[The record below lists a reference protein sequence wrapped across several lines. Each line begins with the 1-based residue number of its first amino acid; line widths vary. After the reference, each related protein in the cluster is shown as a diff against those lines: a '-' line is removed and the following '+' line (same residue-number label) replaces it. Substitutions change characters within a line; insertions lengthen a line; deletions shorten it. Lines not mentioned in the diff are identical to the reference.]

1 MSRRVLSA
9 VLLSCAILT
18 ISSPSFAAKKMA
30 RKETTTAVVERVLR
44 DESAGPTDRRY
55 RLADTLDRARNRE
68 LTPGFALAH
77 WQAGFVRTGKE
88 WRSYDDEAPSNADSE
103 KLRLYREERANT
115 SETGEGQ
122 LALAEWCRK
131 NRLADQEQ
139 AHLHAALRLSS
150 PLITPERLE
159 RMGFRQIAGQ
169 WLSPEQWR
177 EWQTLNAMA
186 ESSLAR
192 WESKINAAV
201 EQLAQPGKHKEAV
214 LDRLAKQIDASAVPA
229 VEYLLAGQSEESALL
244 AVDILARIEGY
255 EASQALAKQGVFSEW
270 LPVRDE
276 ARKALKSRRFEDF
289 VPPLI
294 SLLATPVKA
303 AFKIEDAGIRPGLN
317 AAAGALFYSLVLAR
331 ETEDQ
336 FQVAS
341 LRTVNTMTT
350 DYLPAGPIGIRTARK
365 ADGVFFNPDVFYS
378 TPRNASIMNQLA
390 RGRADAERTMRTQLY
405 LQQKTVEE
413 YNRRTAELNGRIG
426 ALLASVSEEPAT
438 SDPKPWWSW
447 WSRYT
452 DTERPGGKTIVR
464 ISETQTVGSSPP
476 RSMFVGPMSC
486 FAAGTP
492 VWTETGLAAIDK
504 IEVGDRV
511 LSKNIETG
519 ALAYLPVLQAT
530 IRPAKDLCALEVGGE
545 TIFCTAGHR
554 FWASGEGWVK
564 ARDLK
569 PQTLLHTVTG
579 STRIESQ
586 TTDRNEQ
593 TYNLVVPDFHT
604 YFVGRSGLLAQDL
617 LIPRPT
623 NRVVPGLAAE
633 RK

>member
-9 VLLSCAILT
+9 ALLSCAILT
-18 ISSPSFAAKKMA
+18 LLRPAFAAKKTA
-30 RKETTTAVVERVLR
+30 KKETTTAVVEQVLR
-44 DESAGPTDRRY
+44 DESSTPTDRRD
-55 RLADTLDRARNRE
+55 RLAATLERARNRE
-68 LTPGFALAH
+68 LTTSLALAH
-77 WQAGFVRTGKE
+77 WQAGFVRMGKE
-88 WRSYDDEAPSNADSE
+88 WRSYDDGAPSDSDSGM
-103 KLRLYREERANT
+103 LRSYREERAKT
-115 SETGEGQ
+115 PPTGEGQ
-122 LALAEWCRK
+122 LALADWCRK

-139 AHLHAALRLSS
+139 AHLHAALRLSAE
-150 PLITPERLE
+150 LITPERLG
-159 RMGFRQIAGQ
+159 RMGYRQVAGQ
-169 WLSPEQWR
+169 WLSPEQSR
-177 EWQTLNAMA
+177 EWQALNAAA
-186 ESSLAR
+186 ETSLAR
-192 WESKINAAV
+192 WESGINAAA
-201 EQLAQPGKHKEAV
+201 EQLAQPGTRQEGV
-214 LDRLAKQIDASAVPA
+214 VNRLAKLVDASAVPA
-229 VEYLLAGQSEESALL
+229 VEDLLAGQSEDSARL
-244 AVDILARIEGY
+244 AVDVLARIEGY

-270 LPVRDE
+270 ASVRE
-276 ARKALKSRRFEDF
+276 QARQALKSRRFEDF

-303 AFKIEDAGIRPGLN
+303 EFKIEDAGLRPGLN

-336 FQVAS
+336 FQVAT

-350 DYLPAGPIGIRTARK
+350 DYLPARPIGIRTARK
-365 ADGVFFNPDVFYS
+365 NDGVFFNSDVFHS
-378 TPRNASIMNQLA
+378 TPRNAQIIDQLA
-390 RGRADAERTMRTQLY
+390 RGRRDAEQTMRAQLDF
-405 LQQKTVEE
+405 QKRTVEE

-426 ALLASVSEEPAT
+426 ALLASVSELPAT
-438 SDPKPWWSW
+438 SDPKPWWNW
-447 WSRYT
+447 WSQYT
-452 DTERPGGKTIVR
+452 DTERPDGKMLVR
-464 ISETQTVGSSPP
+464 ISETQTVGRSPP
-476 RSMFVGPMSC
+476 RSMYVGPMSC

-492 VWTETGLAAIDK
+492 VWTETGLAPIDE

-530 IRPAKDLCALEVGGE
+530 VRPPRDLCALELGGE
-545 TIFCTAGHR
+545 TIFCTGGHR

-579 STRIESQ
+579 STHIESQ
-586 TTDRNEQ
+586 KTDRNEE

-604 YFVGRSGLLAQDL
+604 YFVGQSGLLAQDL

-623 NRVVPGLAAE
+623 NKVVPGLAAQ

>member
-1 MSRRVLSA
+1 MLKPA
-9 VLLSCAILT
+9 
-18 ISSPSFAAKKMA
+18 FAATKTAK
-30 RKETTTAVVERVLR
+30 KETTTAVVERVLR
-44 DESAGPTDRRY
+44 DESTGPTDRRD
-55 RLADTLDRARNRE
+55 RLADTLERARNRE
-68 LTPGFALAH
+68 PTLGIALAH
-77 WQAGFVRTGKE
+77 WQAGFVRTGKA
-88 WRSYDDEAPSNADSE
+88 WRSYDDEAPSTADFE
-103 KLRLYREERANT
+103 KLQLYRKERANT
-115 SETGEGQ
+115 PQTGEGQ
-122 LALAEWCRK
+122 LGLADWCRK

-159 RMGFRQIAGQ
+159 RLGYRQIAGQ
-169 WLSPEQWR
+169 WHNPEQWR
-177 EWQTLNAMA
+177 EWQTLGATA
-186 ESSLAR
+186 ETSLAR
-192 WESKINAAV
+192 WEPRINAAV
-201 EQLAQPGKHKEAV
+201 EQLVQPGKHKEAV
-214 LDRLAKQIDASAVPA
+214 LDRLAKLVDASAVPA
-229 VEYLLAGQSEESALL
+229 VEYLLAGQSDESALL
-244 AVDILARIEGY
+244 AVDILTRIEGY

-270 LPVRDE
+270 APVRDE

-303 AFKIEDAGIRPGLN
+303 EFRIEDAGIRPGAN
-317 AAAGALFYSLVLAR
+317 ATAGALFYSLVLAR

-350 DYLPAGPIGIRTARK
+350 DYLPKGPIGIRTARK

-378 TPRNASIMNQLA
+378 TPRNALIMNQLA
-390 RGRADAERTMRTQLY
+390 RGRSDAERTMRTQLY
-405 LQQKTVEE
+405 FQQRTVEE
-413 YNRRTAELNGRIG
+413 YNKRTAELNGRIG
-426 ALLASVSEEPAT
+426 ALLAAVSELPAT
-438 SDPKPWWSW
+438 SDPKPWWTW
-447 WSRYT
+447 WSQYT
-452 DTERPGGKTIVR
+452 DTERPGGKMLVR
-464 ISETQTVGSSPP
+464 ISETQTVGRSPP
-476 RSMFVGPMSC
+476 RSMYVGPMSC

-492 VWTETGLAAIDK
+492 VWTETGLAPIDK

-530 IRPAKDLCALEVGGE
+530 IRPPKDLCALAVGGE

-579 STRIESQ
+579 STRVESQ
-586 TTDRNEQ
+586 NTDRNEE
-593 TYNLVVPDFHT
+593 THNLVVPDFHT
-604 YFVGRSGLLAQDL
+604 YFVGQSGLLAQDL

-623 NRVVPGLAAE
+623 NKVVPGLAAE